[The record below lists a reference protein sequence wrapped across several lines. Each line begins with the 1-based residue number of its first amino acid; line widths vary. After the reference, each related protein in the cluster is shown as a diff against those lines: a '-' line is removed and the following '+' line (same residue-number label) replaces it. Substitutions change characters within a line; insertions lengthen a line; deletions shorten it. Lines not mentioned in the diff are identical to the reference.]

1 MKSLFFMVVMLCVVS
16 GCTNNNNEK
25 INRCIEGATFVEQ
38 MAELRDSGLTR
49 DELFRRYSS
58 NDLLNPEALPQ
69 VSLLIE
75 YVYGNR
81 FMSPERLRFDAF
93 SGCMVHNN

>member
-1 MKSLFFMVVMLCVVS
+1 MVVMLCVVS
-16 GCTNNNNEK
+16 GCTNNNEK

-38 MAELRDSGLTR
+38 LAELRDSGLTR
-49 DELFRRYSS
+49 DELFRRYSRYSS
-58 NDLLNPEALPQ
+58 NDLLNPEVLPQ

-81 FMSPERLRFDAF
+81 FMSPEQVRFYAF
-93 SGCMVHNN
+93 SECMAHNN

>member
-81 FMSPERLRFDAF
+81 FMSPERVRFYAF
-93 SGCMVHNN
+93 SECMAHNN